1 MSQVTVHAY
10 DKFPFFKW
18 DRTESRRVEEAAQDL
33 KDMLGKSAE
42 ISTRVTAS

>member
-10 DKFPFFKW
+10 DKFPFPKW
-18 DRTESRRVEEAAQDL
+18 DRTESRRVEEATLDL

-42 ISTRVTAS
+42 VSTRVVAS